1 MCVCVSNSVWLEAQ
15 TGLLIHSCKCNY
27 LSDRINLIFKMEIK
41 YELNSEI
48 TFDKNG
54 SWPNHDARS
63 SMALVCIK
71 CMSSHTKD

>member
-1 MCVCVSNSVWLEAQ
+1 MSVSDSVWLEAQ
-15 TGLLIHSCKCNY
+15 AGLLIHSCKYNY
-27 LSDRINLIFKMEIK
+27 LSDGIKIIFKTGIT

-48 TFDKNG
+48 TFGKNG

-63 SMALVCIK
+63 SMALVHVK